1 MKKLLVLMIFVLGN
15 LTLNA
20 QVARVKLAKDTSE
33 NPVFVINDQIIAG
46 SSILKSIPEEYF
58 SEMKV
63 FKDRTIGSKMLFVDQ
78 QNPGIVT
85 LEIQKEFEAKSQSEI
100 NKFFGLDSETDLYVN
115 GYLVE
120 DKDLR
125 LYASSIAK
133 VEVLKKDYL
142 RLKTAVLNISLN

>member
-1 MKKLLVLMIFVLGN
+1 MKKLLILMIFVLGN

-20 QVARVKLAKDTSE
+20 QVARVKLAKDASE
-33 NPVFVINDQIIAG
+33 KPVIIINNQIIAG
-46 SSILKSIPEEYF
+46 SRILKSISEKNI
-58 SEMKV
+58 SEMKI
-63 FKDRTIGSKMLFVDQ
+63 FKDKAISSKTLFVDQ

-100 NKFFGLDSETDLYVN
+100 NKFFGLNSETDVYVN

-142 RLKTAVLNISLN
+142 MLKTEVLNISLN